1 MRIDAAPAPRP
12 STPLAAPRAGRAVSL
27 APVAI
32 GLGLALAACDSRPK
46 GAVTARLVL
55 DEGSAESARA
65 LRASGAATRARGL
78 APRAV
83 PDEVKRLEIYAVD
96 TTGSTVATA
105 LLDELPSGNEQQ
117 LVRAGGTWRMDEVPV
132 GAGYTLRAR
141 AILGSAAGT
150 ALIDRIGFAGE
161 LRGIEVRSGETTDAG
176 TLTLTLL
183 PGIRL
188 PRLDELAPTPPS
200 PIVVVAPAAGEALDV
215 TWTRPPDADVAGYVV
230 ALGAA
235 TSTAPA
241 LMRRLPPKSEGELL
255 APGVRVAAWIPEPS
269 VTTVTVPGL
278 VDGQAVRVFVYA
290 YDGDAGNGT
299 LGIRALNFSPAAV
312 TIATPRDTAPPDPVP
327 MLAIRAVDTRDALI
341 AFTGTGDDG
350 LVGTPARY
358 ELRAARTRAELETA
372 MGFEQRPAI
381 AGVQVVPTMTVGMF
395 QTSFASLGFSA
406 STSFFIGLRA
416 VDAASNAGPIVVARY
431 AVTATA
437 APTIT
442 RLEPE
447 IALAGQSLELVGEL
461 FGVDTGTVTLMT
473 TTGTTTRVSTLPVT
487 TWSDQSV
494 RVNVPVDA
502 QSGTL
507 ALLRPGTPN
516 DPNNPDAVVSVP
528 LTVLQRAPLGLG
540 ASALPFAVATA
551 RLPGRALLHALLR
564 VIPGA
569 SNGFGVERII
579 DGVPEGVRHGA
590 FSAPAQ
596 PYVASAAYSSIL
608 DRFAFAT
615 ANASGPA
622 RVSLTLVS
630 SSTVAPA
637 PFNRN
642 PLANVANVDG
652 LAALP
657 LADTGTTPPAGVPLF
672 LALSSGGL
680 VRTASVHDVLTTAV
694 SRFHVLTPTTSWAER
709 AQVLETRTGTR
720 SSFMLAYAERPTRT
734 STSSRLVLASAD
746 AVERLPAG
754 FVERARGPEV
764 PGRFILVDVPL
775 HDLFVVFEATVGAR
789 REVRIAQLRMLGFG
803 EGWAPL
809 ADLTDDW
816 TLDDASVVDRG
827 AAGPA
832 ISLALRRAT
841 SGTMSQLYY
850 VEVDP
855 NRVRPSGRGA
865 HRGVALDMAFGPAE
879 ARLGCRPAAGATCP
893 IVVAGP
899 MAGSSLYFRR

>member
-1 MRIDAAPAPRP
+1 MRFDAAPCPPAP
-12 STPLAAPRAGRAVSL
+12 TGAARRRAQAKTS
-27 APVAI
+27 AI
-32 GLGLALAACDSRPK
+32 ALGLALALAGTACDSRPK

-55 DEGSAESARA
+55 DDGRGQATRA
-65 LRASGAATRARGL
+65 LRADDDAIGRRRSGL
-78 APRAV
+78 SPRAV

-132 GAGYTLRAR
+132 GTGYTLRAR

-161 LRGIEVRSGETTDAG
+161 LRGVEVRSGETTDAG

-188 PRLDELAPTPPS
+188 PRLDELAPAPPS
-200 PIVVVAPAAGEALDV
+200 PLVVVAPAAGEALDV
-215 TWTRPPDADVAGYVV
+215 SWTRPPDADVAGYVV

-312 TIATPRDTAPPDPVP
+312 TIATPRDTAPPDAVP
-327 MLAIRAVDTRDALI
+327 MLAIRAIDTRDALV

-350 LVGTPARY
+350 LVGAPARY
-358 ELRAARTRAELETA
+358 ELRASRTRADLETPA
-372 MGFEQRPAI
+372 GFEQRPAI
-381 AGVQVVPTMTVGMF
+381 AGVPVVPTMTVGMF

-406 STSFFIGLRA
+406 STPFFIGLRA
-416 VDAASNAGPIVVARY
+416 VDAASNAGPIVVAQY
-431 AVTATA
+431 TVSATA
-437 APTIT
+437 APNIT

-447 IALAGQSLELVGEL
+447 IALAGQTLEIVGEL
-461 FGVDTGTVTLMT
+461 FGVDTGTVTLVT
-473 TTGTTTRVSTLPVT
+473 TTGTTTRTRTLAVSA
-487 TWSDQSV
+487 WSDESV
-494 RVNVPVDA
+494 RVSVPADA

-507 ALLRPGTPN
+507 ALLRPGRPATV
-516 DPNNPDAVVSVP
+516 ASVP
-528 LTVLQRAPLGLG
+528 LAVLQRAPLGLG

-569 SNGFGVERII
+569 SNGFAVERII
-579 DGVPEGVRHGA
+579 GGVPEGVRHGA

-615 ANASGPA
+615 ANSSGPA

-637 PFNRN
+637 PFNRS

-652 LAALP
+652 IAALP

-680 VRTASVHDVLTTAV
+680 VRTASVHDVLTTGV

-720 SSFMLAYAERPTRT
+720 SSYTLAYAERATRT
-734 STSSRLVLASAD
+734 ATAARLVLSSAD
-746 AVERLPAG
+746 AIERLPAG

-764 PGRFILVDVPL
+764 PGRFVLLDVPG
-775 HDLFVVFEATVGAR
+775 HDLFVVFEANVGAR
-789 REVRIAQLRMLGFG
+789 REVRIAQLLTMGFG

-809 ADLTDDW
+809 ADITDDW

-827 AAGPA
+827 AAGAA
-832 ISLALRRAT
+832 ISLALRRSTGAA
-841 SGTMSQLYY
+841 MSQLYY
-850 VEVDP
+850 VEVEP
-855 NRVRPSGRGA
+855 SRVRPSGRGT

-879 ARLGCRPAAGATCP
+879 ARLGCRPATGASCP

>member
-1 MRIDAAPAPRP
+1 VG
-12 STPLAAPRAGRAVSL
+12 PLVVG
-27 APVAI
+27 
-32 GLGLALAACDSRPK
+32 CDSRPR

-55 DEGSAESARA
+55 DEGQSARA
-65 LRASGAATRARGL
+65 LVAGARRSAL

-96 TTGSTVATA
+96 AAGSTVATA

-141 AILGSAAGT
+141 AILGSVAGAA
-150 ALIDRIGFAGE
+150 LVDRIGFAGE
-161 LRGIEVRSGETTDAG
+161 LRGVEVRSGETTDAG

-200 PIVVVAPAAGEALDV
+200 PLTVVAPPAGEALDV
-215 TWTRPPDADVAGYVV
+215 QWTRPADADVAGYVV
-230 ALGAA
+230 AFGAA

-269 VTTVTVPGL
+269 VTAVTVAGL

-299 LGIRALNFSPAAV
+299 LGVRALNFSPAAV
-312 TIATPRDTAPPDPVP
+312 ALATPRDTAPPDPVP

-341 AFTGTGDDG
+341 AFTGTGEDG
-350 LVGTPARY
+350 LVGAPARY
-358 ELRAARTRAELETA
+358 ELRAARTRAELETPDRFA
-372 MGFEQRPAI
+372 QRPAI
-381 AGVQVVPTMTVGMF
+381 AGVMVPPSMSVGMF
-395 QTSFASLGFSA
+395 QTSFANLGFSA
-406 STSFFIGLRA
+406 STPFHVGLRA
-416 VDAASNAGPIVVARY
+416 VDAASNAGAIVVAAY
-431 AVTATA
+431 TVSATAT
-437 APTIT
+437 PSIT

-473 TTGTTTRVSTLPVT
+473 TTGTATRVATLPISS
-487 TWSDQSV
+487 WSDQSV
-494 RVNVPVDA
+494 RVTIPADA
-502 QSGTL
+502 QSGQL
-507 ALLRPGTPN
+507 ALLRPGTPGT
-516 DPNNPDAVVSVP
+516 PGNPGTVATVAAVP

-551 RLPGRALLHALLR
+551 RLPGRALLHAVLR

-579 DGVPEGVRHGA
+579 DGAPEGVRFGA
-590 FSAPAQ
+590 FSATAQ
-596 PYVASAAYSSIL
+596 PYVASAAYSSVL

-637 PFNRN
+637 AFNRS

-657 LADTGTTPPAGVPLF
+657 LADTGTTPPAGVPLL

-680 VRTASVHDVLTTAV
+680 VRTASVPDVLTTAV
-694 SRFHVLTPTTSWAER
+694 SRFHVLTPTTTWAER

-720 SSFMLAYAERPTRT
+720 TDFFLAYAERPTRT
-734 STSSRLVLASAD
+734 STPARLVLSSAEGF
-746 AVERLPAG
+746 ERLPAR
-754 FVERARGPEV
+754 FVEQARGPEV
-764 PGRFILVDVPL
+764 PGRFLLLDVPG
-775 HDLFVVFEATVGAR
+775 HDLFVVFEATVGTR
-789 REVRIAQLRMLGFG
+789 REVRITQLSMMGFG

-809 ADLTDDW
+809 ADVSDDW

-827 AAGPA
+827 MTGPA
-832 ISLALRRAT
+832 LALALRRAT
-841 SGTMSQLYY
+841 GGTMSQLYY
-850 VEVDP
+850 VEVEP
-855 NRVRPSGRGA
+855 SRVTPSGRGA
-865 HRGVALDMAFGPAE
+865 YRGVALDMAFGPAE
-879 ARLGCRPAAGATCP
+879 ARLGCRPATGANCP
-893 IVVAGP
+893 IVVTGP